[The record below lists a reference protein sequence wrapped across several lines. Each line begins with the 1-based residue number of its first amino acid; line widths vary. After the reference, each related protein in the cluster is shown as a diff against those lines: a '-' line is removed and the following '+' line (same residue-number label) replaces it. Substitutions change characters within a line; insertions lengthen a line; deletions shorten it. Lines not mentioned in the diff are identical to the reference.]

1 MTKIVKDKNN
11 ALGNGYEKVSRW
23 ITIEDTIISSRH
35 RLASFADTSGAEL
48 CLTYFRYKGKQYAL
62 SQFMK
67 LITPIVLED
76 GTVLSGFDSTRYY
89 QPLLLEMSST
99 GEAVRL
105 WQEVEMEAE

>member
-1 MTKIVKDKNN
+1 MAKIIKDKNN

-23 ITIEDTIISSRH
+23 LTIEETIISRRN
-35 RLASFADTSGAEL
+35 RLAPFADDSGAEL

-62 SQFMK
+62 SQFMRF
-67 LITPIVLED
+67 ITPITLED
-76 GTVLSGFDSTRYY
+76 GTVLSGFDSTKYY

-99 GEAVRL
+99 GEVVRL